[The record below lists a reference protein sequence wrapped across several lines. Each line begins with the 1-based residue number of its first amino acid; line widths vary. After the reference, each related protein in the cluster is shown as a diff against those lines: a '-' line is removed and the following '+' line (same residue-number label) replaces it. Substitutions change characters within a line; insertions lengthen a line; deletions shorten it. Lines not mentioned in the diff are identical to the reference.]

1 MTTQNSIQQDKS
13 IACITKPVY
22 PKVLT
27 ILLYMCVPV
36 FIGAVG
42 MILYLNSGSGIV
54 ASNVSINDKNPLN
67 ANTRTPQLT
76 VSESKVPESTLYF
89 VERRLR
95 VKFMAGDWRYGGIEQ
110 RDGIVRAYIQIP
122 QRLDLN
128 SDQHSQYIRQSLCPG
143 GIDEIWTQLSPKQL
157 EIHLY
162 TRMKSQSVYAL
173 CG

>member
-1 MTTQNSIQQDKS
+1 MTSHSCIEQNSS

-27 ILLYMCVPV
+27 ILLYMLVPV

-42 MILYLNSGSGIV
+42 MIVYLNSDSANAAI
-54 ASNVSINDKNPLN
+54 IDKQPLN
-67 ANTRTPQLT
+67 ASTRTPHLS
-76 VSESKVPESTLYF
+76 VSESTVPESTLYF

-95 VKFMAGDWRYGGIEQ
+95 AKFMAGEWRYGGIEQ

-122 QRLDLN
+122 QRLALA
-128 SDQHSQYIRQSLCPG
+128 SDEHNQYIRQSLCPG

-162 TRMKSQSVYAL
+162 TQMKSQSVYAL